1 LEAEPHLLK
10 YNSILARYSFLIKV
24 QLYFFNLDAWGVEQI
39 LLEFSAELES
49 FHTNRNFRAE
59 EPGNA

>member
-1 LEAEPHLLK
+1 VKETEYPEK
-10 YNSILARYSFLIKV
+10 TYSFLIKV
-24 QLYFFNLDAWGVEQI
+24 QLYFFNLDAWGVEKI

-59 EPGNA
+59 EPLFPTM